1 MVRTFG
7 MNEEDF
13 IAQKVVLDYTPNTFY
28 EMNIFKIK

>member
-7 MNEEDF
+7 MNEDF